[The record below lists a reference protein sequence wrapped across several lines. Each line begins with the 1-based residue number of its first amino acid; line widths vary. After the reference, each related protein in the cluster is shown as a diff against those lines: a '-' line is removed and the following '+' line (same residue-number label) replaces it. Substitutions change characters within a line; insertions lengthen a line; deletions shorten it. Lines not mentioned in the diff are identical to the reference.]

1 MGSKQKIP
9 VPLQR
14 SFSLSSFFS
23 LPSQEADDPWQ
34 LWEQKNVQE
43 SLNKLPG
50 WEPGHGGREDF
61 DVLSKDQLKQQQC
74 EMETLIS
81 SVTAGEEED
90 SQEEAMSHLEMREE
104 GCQMYN
110 EEFTP
115 RSSSREL
122 SRSTEN
128 SDNSDDDNCSQDPL
142 ATSCEELS
150 ILERLGLHRV
160 NLTETEVESA
170 FIHLSLAFKC
180 DMFSLKKRLQVEERA
195 RDVAEENILKE
206 LECSRA
212 LIQLKSTCLDP
223 KRRDIL
229 QQLEQGLK
237 VLSNSIERVACTAEM
252 LGAVHQE
259 ARVSR
264 AIEVMIQHVDNLKR
278 RHSREHAELEEMKRL
293 IQQNS
298 RNRQLAEIRDDG
310 EFCSRYPLMRS
321 VHQPSSRRR
330 VSIAVIPKQLNFQ
343 GPDWKGLDNG
353 KIRSEPDTWR
363 VNGENKQP
371 GKRRSFCQQEDSLE
385 DNLHRQPDPCGKI
398 LLTSDSSEFDGDSV
412 FSLGNE
418 PIQIRKRSRDTGTS
432 TLTPEPPLEQDS
444 REESSESEEMV
455 TLCSSR
461 KCSVSRQLQ
470 EGVLLSHLSR
480 HRWFLLW
487 LVLMLVAC
495 LLLAGLLSHRT
506 RSTSSEP

>member
-1 MGSKQKIP
+1 
-9 VPLQR
+9 
-14 SFSLSSFFS
+14 
-23 LPSQEADDPWQ
+23 
-34 LWEQKNVQE
+34 
-43 SLNKLPG
+43 
-50 WEPGHGGREDF
+50 
-61 DVLSKDQLKQQQC
+61 
-74 EMETLIS
+74 
-81 SVTAGEEED
+81 
-90 SQEEAMSHLEMREE
+90 
-104 GCQMYN
+104 
-110 EEFTP
+110 
-115 RSSSREL
+115 
-122 SRSTEN
+122 
-128 SDNSDDDNCSQDPL
+128 
-142 ATSCEELS
+142 
-150 ILERLGLHRV
+150 
-160 NLTETEVESA
+160 
-170 FIHLSLAFKC
+170 
-180 DMFSLKKRLQVEERA
+180 MFSLKKRLRVEERA

-206 LECSRA
+206 RECSRA
-212 LIQLKSTCLDP
+212 LTQQLKSTCLDP

-237 VLSNSIERVACTAEM
+237 VLSNSIEQVACTAEM

-278 RHSREHAELEEMKRL
+278 CHFWDHAELEEMKRL

-298 RNRQLAEIRDDG
+298 RNHQLAEICG
-310 EFCSRYPLMRS
+310 KLIMLMTQRFKS
-321 VHQPSSRRR
+321 SAVTGAELPPSSRRR

-353 KIRSEPDTWR
+353 KIRSEPDMWR

-432 TLTPEPPLEQDS
+432 TLTPEPPLKQDS

>member
-160 NLTETEVESA
+160 NLTETEVE
-170 FIHLSLAFKC
+170 
-180 DMFSLKKRLQVEERA
+180 
-195 RDVAEENILKE
+195 
-206 LECSRA
+206 
-212 LIQLKSTCLDP
+212 QLKSTCLDP